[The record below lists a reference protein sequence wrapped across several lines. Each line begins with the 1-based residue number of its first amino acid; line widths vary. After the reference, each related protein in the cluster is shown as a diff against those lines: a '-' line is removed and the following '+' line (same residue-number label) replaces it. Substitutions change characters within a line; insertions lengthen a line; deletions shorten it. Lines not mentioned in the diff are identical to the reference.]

1 MNGDF
6 RLAVVDPGGSV
17 DYHRMSAAD
26 PAAEPDQ
33 GHHHSPVELCAF
45 AACTGGTF
53 HGCRT
58 RRDLLTAG
66 SCHGVPSDTHAV
78 LLLVDKMRQCQR
90 LLEQYQRAGKT
101 VVITFTEAGTMQ
113 IAKMLDTPARV
124 RGFFEVC
131 QAADGA
137 IAVTPEGVPVLRA
150 AGARHVELIPTPCPA
165 DVPSWDF
172 SVPAEHRSGVL
183 IGTTYFH
190 ANERNHMAGLM
201 AARRLVAPFGER
213 ATVVIDMSDPYD
225 RQMRAELEAWWPD
238 GSLRVVEGPLP
249 FFRFL
254 RLLATHKLVFQLD
267 QAAGCGQVG
276 ALALL
281 CRIPCVGG
289 YGGHERVIFPHLCGF
304 GRTTEELVGL
314 AARLLGDP
322 AEVDAAVAAALTLAT
337 GKIGFG
343 VSRSRLEKYFAQVG
357 RRQ

>member
-1 MNGDF
+1 MSADF
-6 RLAVVDPGGSV
+6 RLAVVDPGGST
-17 DYHRMSAAD
+17 DYHRMDAAD
-26 PAAEPDQ
+26 PAAEPEQ
-33 GHHHSPVELCAF
+33 GYHHSPVELCAF

-58 RRDLLTAG
+58 RRDLFTART
-66 SCHGVPSDTHAV
+66 CHGVPAETNAV
-78 LLLVDKMRQCQR
+78 LLLVDKMRQCRQ
-90 LLEQYQRAGKT
+90 LLEQYQRSGKT

-131 QAADGA
+131 RRADGA

-150 AGARHVELIPTPCPA
+150 AGARQVELIPTPCPV
-165 DVPSWDF
+165 DVPAWDF
-172 SVPAEHRSGVL
+172 SVPAGQRQGIL

-190 ANERNHMAGLM
+190 ANERNHMAAL
-201 AARRLVAPFGER
+201 AASRHLAASAGER
-213 ATVVIDMSDPYD
+213 VTVVIDMSDPYD
-225 RQMRAELEAWWPD
+225 RRMRAELAAWWPD
-238 GSLRVVEGPLP
+238 ESLRVVEGPLP

-304 GRTTEELVGL
+304 GRDTAELVEL
-314 AARLLGDP
+314 AERLLADP
-322 AEVDAAVAAALTLAT
+322 AEAETAVTTAIALANETIA
-337 GKIGFG
+337 FG
-343 VSRSRLEKYFAQVG
+343 VARSRLEKYFAQVG
-357 RRQ
+357 R